1 MSGLLDAEDIFIE
14 KSLFTYNVCG
24 AFLFLQTLI
33 KGFINDYL

>member
-24 AFLFLQTLI
+24 AFLFIT
-33 KGFINDYL
+33 NTY